1 MKQNLFVLIFRSKL
15 AIQSNNEQF
24 RKGEV
29 TYELGFTSLSDVP
42 KAEFEKMKGFSGK
55 RPPKVIIK
63 EHLKQYVPQP
73 LPKYVNWIGIK

>member
-1 MKQNLFVLIFRSKL
+1 MV
-15 AIQSNNEQF
+15 IQSSNKLF

-42 KAEFEKMKGFSGK
+42 KAEFEKMKGFPGE
-55 RPPKVIIK
+55 RPPNVIIK

-73 LPKYVNWIGIK
+73 LPAYVNWIGIK